1 MRADQHLPV
10 IIPRLLSHQV
20 GIKGYY
26 EMFAIEFVKH
36 VDKFSFKHKARL
48 LYQFALA
55 DIDPSYILKTTHKL
69 CSSYSEAFLYKTG
82 GTLVNI
88 DGIPKLGLY
97 SE

>member
-1 MRADQHLPV
+1 
-10 IIPRLLSHQV
+10 LSHQV

-69 CSSYSEAFLYKTG
+69 CSSYCEAFLYKTG